1 MTRHRPK
8 QPFVGRARDAGKLPD
23 QLGMSAGIGGAAPGP
38 ATGAASPPTDR
49 APMTGPIGSGRDG
62 PGDETQGIPPPAHGR
77 EGSLASQPSPKD
89 TPSQS
94 LSWRALVVAAVLV
107 VGFVAVL
114 VVVMRFTAPPAIDV
128 TVLRWLQ
135 DRRTPLLTTI
145 FRGVTTLGSPVGLI
159 VTVAAFAGGL
169 SLRRRSWQPI
179 LVSAVALGGAELIGT
194 IIKVLVGRDRPLLVD
209 RVPDVS
215 AAGLDFP
222 SGHSTQSAAAYTILA
237 LLIAQQ
243 VQRRFARG
251 LLYAAAA
258 IGAGLVGVS
267 RLYLGV
273 HWFTDVT
280 ASWLLGAAW
289 ALTVW
294 AVAQSLQRRHQRESS
309 GRAGI
314 GSSEDGTS

>member
-1 MTRHRPK
+1 
-8 QPFVGRARDAGKLPD
+8 
-23 QLGMSAGIGGAAPGP
+23 
-38 ATGAASPPTDR
+38 
-49 APMTGPIGSGRDG
+49 
-62 PGDETQGIPPPAHGR
+62 
-77 EGSLASQPSPKD
+77 
-89 TPSQS
+89 
-94 LSWRALVVAAVLV
+94 
-107 VGFVAVL
+107 
-114 VVVMRFTAPPAIDV
+114 MRS
-128 TVLRWLQ
+128 RW
-135 DRRTPLLTTI
+135 
-145 FRGVTTLGSPVGLI
+145 
-159 VTVAAFAGGL
+159 
-169 SLRRRSWQPI
+169 
-179 LVSAVALGGAELIGT
+179 GGAELIGT
-194 IIKVLVGRDRPLLVD
+194 IIKVLVGRDRPLLMD
-209 RVPDVS
+209 RVSDVS

-280 ASWLLGAAW
+280 ASWLLGAGW

-314 GSSEDGTS
+314 GSSEDGTSSG